1 MLVPRLHPQSIM
13 ARSPQ
18 NEGLYSNLYDKDMS
32 LMRKLM
38 NLDEFQCSSNGNGSN
53 ITAPNSD
60 INASKQF
67 HPYTNG
73 SNGGGGSAV
82 GGIFNGK
89 FTSPTNFASSF
100 PYDNKQQQQHIAN
113 GMGRNHHDGLLK
125 PCYDHFTNTTTTT
138 NTKSEPLDD
147 NFGSNP
153 ITASSNGS
161 GIVGYKK
168 QSSTITTTAAS
179 LFSSGGNVGSGG
191 GFMNQFS
198 HESLFGANNHHHHQ
212 HSHHQHHHNQPFT
225 KLNEINNN
233 SNSNNNNSGIVIKL
247 ENGGNIGVGQHAN
260 DFTKMSNEQ
269 QQNLCSRSSTSIATA
284 SNKTEP
290 NEFRNNNNNNSNS
303 SNHIKDSNNHIDND
317 DERKNS
323 TLHNDDSND
332 GFTQL

>member
-1 MLVPRLHPQSIM
+1 M

-38 NLDEFQCSSNGNGSN
+38 NLDEFQCSNNGNGSN

-60 INASKQF
+60 INASKHF

-73 SNGGGGSAV
+73 SNGGGGGAV

-125 PCYDHFTNTTTTT
+125 PCYDHFSNTTTAT

-153 ITASSNGS
+153 ITGSSNGS

-168 QSSTITTTAAS
+168 QSSTITTTATS
-179 LFSSGGNVGSGG
+179 LFSSSGNVGNGG

-212 HSHHQHHHNQPFT
+212 QQQQQQHSHHPHHHNQPFT

-269 QQNLCSRSSTSIATA
+269 QQNLCSRSSTTIATA

>member
-73 SNGGGGSAV
+73 SNGGGTV

-113 GMGRNHHDGLLK
+113 GMSRNHHDGLLK
-125 PCYDHFTNTTTTT
+125 PCYDHFSNTATTT

-153 ITASSNGS
+153 ITGSSNGS

-168 QSSTITTTAAS
+168 QSSTITTTANS

-212 HSHHQHHHNQPFT
+212 QHSLHPHHHNQPFT

-269 QQNLCSRSSTSIATA
+269 QQNLCSRSSTTIATA

-290 NEFRNNNNNNSNS
+290 NEFRNSNNNSNS